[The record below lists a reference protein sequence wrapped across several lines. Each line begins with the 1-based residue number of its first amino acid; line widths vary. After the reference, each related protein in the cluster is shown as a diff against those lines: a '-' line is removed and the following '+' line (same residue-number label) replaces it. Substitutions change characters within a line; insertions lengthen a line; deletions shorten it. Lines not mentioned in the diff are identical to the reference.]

1 VVEVDGRKRHK
12 RGRMMRGE
20 RSLVLVLVLEDFVLG
35 GMWRKREGREGE
47 CFFNLDTLHLVGLGL
62 GGLGNLWRF
71 PGLGNT
77 S

>member
-1 VVEVDGRKRHK
+1 MDGRKRHK

-20 RSLVLVLVLEDFVLG
+20 GGSLVLILVLFLFWRRDVEKEEGDQTWIWRVLVNLG
-35 GMWRKREGREGE
+35 
-47 CFFNLDTLHLVGLGL
+47 TLHLVGLGL

-71 PGLGNT
+71 PGLGNH